1 MGLLVRRLR
10 NGSTTAATLTLTD
23 QDGNNIS
30 LASGTLS
37 CLLTP
42 TSGASLLTSGL
53 LTTSASGIGTITIS
67 AATLSNLSGLNN
79 SGLVPFDIHC
89 EARFATA
96 AGTPYREE
104 FTVPIH
110 PRDGEWVYGLTT
122 LGYARDFLG
131 LGDSVA
137 NDAQLVK
144 VIRGVSQRIRR
155 MAGRNRDTGF
165 QSTSY
170 TEEFDSPIAGE
181 LPLTETPVT
190 AISSVTIRHA
200 GSVTRTLASTE
211 FEITSDG
218 KSLRLFGSIGAF
230 WHSGGSFNRGF
241 GHPSNRL
248 SHGITRFPQRA
259 LRVVYTGGTTVVPPD
274 LEEICLEAIAQ
285 TWANKGL
292 NRGLQSETLGNYA
305 YTRRTFDEVDKWL
318 TDALQDGGWIGA
330 RAMVSG

>member
-1 MGLLVRRLR
+1 MRLLVRRLR

-53 LTTSASGIGTITIS
+53 LTASASGIGTITIS
-67 AATLSNLSGLNN
+67 AGTLSNMSGLNA
-79 SGLVPFDIHC
+79 SGLVPFDLHC

-122 LGYARDFLG
+122 LGYARDYRG
-131 LGDSVA
+131 LGESVA

-144 VIRGVSQRIRR
+144 AIRGMSQRIRR
-155 MAGRNRDTGF
+155 MCGRNKTTGF
-165 QSTSY
+165 QSASY
-170 TEEFDSPIAGE
+170 TEEFDSPVAGE

-211 FEITSDG
+211 YEITSDG

-241 GHPSNRL
+241 GHPSTRL

-259 LRVVYTGGTTVVPPD
+259 LRVTYTGGDTVVPPD
-274 LEEICLEAIAQ
+274 LEDICLQGIAQ
-285 TWANKGL
+285 RWAMQERD
-292 NRGLQSETLGNYA
+292 RGLASETIGNYTWTA
-305 YTRRTFDEVDKWL
+305 RTDQELDDWL
-318 TDALQDGGWIGA
+318 EDLLAKGGWIGA